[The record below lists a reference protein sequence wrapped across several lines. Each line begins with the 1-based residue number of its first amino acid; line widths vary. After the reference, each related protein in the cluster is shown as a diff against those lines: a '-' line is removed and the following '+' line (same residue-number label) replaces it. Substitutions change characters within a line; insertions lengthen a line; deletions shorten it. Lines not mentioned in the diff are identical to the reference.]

1 MKTPKA
7 NLRQE
12 RINNTRPV
20 LVFKDYQSLN
30 TIPEDTESQYTAQN
44 SIANDTIELF
54 QSSEKVRSNPTVSS
68 EIKSIKNKNKLDEI
82 DDIIKEEDGAR
93 TGKNEP
99 NLGNFDI
106 GLENDIGLLKLG
118 SLQSNGLDSLNVLP
132 LDNEA
137 DDSPMDSILPAAA
150 AISQTLEPIPE
161 TQNYETN

>member
-161 TQNYETN
+161 TQNNETN